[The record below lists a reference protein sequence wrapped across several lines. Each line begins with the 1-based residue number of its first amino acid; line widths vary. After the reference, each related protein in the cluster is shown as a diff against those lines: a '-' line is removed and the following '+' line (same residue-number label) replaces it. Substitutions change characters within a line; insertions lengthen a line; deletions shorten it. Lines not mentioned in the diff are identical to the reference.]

1 MRSLSF
7 PYLIPKPS
15 IMKKIFVVLS
25 FICLAVA
32 CVPDPVYQEDEVS
45 PVKTLRAT
53 FMDGPE
59 TRTEFGVSTTS
70 NSFSQIKWKAGDQIN
85 VFASEGS
92 AKYASEEGGVKADFN
107 LVSGDALTSGP
118 FLGLSPYAE
127 GATAD
132 LSAKTIST
140 TLPAV
145 QQATVGNFD
154 PAALLAVGSST
165 TSDQMAFYNV
175 CSGLRFTL
183 TGTVS
188 NYKSIELSG
197 NNGEKI
203 AGAVSISCSKA
214 SAPVVSSAG
223 STTVSLV
230 LPDGKSFE
238 KNKNYYLVFAPG
250 VFKKGFKLTFKNA
263 SGSAL
268 FTCTCS
274 SYVEFKRSTF
284 ASIDGVDDP
293 KKLAAIRDGDLLS
306 TNGTANCYIVSKAGS
321 YKFPLSR
328 ATEKE
333 FLSGITTVKV
343 LWETDNTTGSQSV
356 GSIITNVGT
365 NKKYVFFDTPSTL
378 KSGNAVIA
386 AYQDSKIVWSWH
398 IWVCDGYN
406 PSTSSQTLMGKSS
419 AMMDR
424 NLGALSASPGNALTN
439 GLFYQWGR
447 KDPFPGAA
455 ETYVSSSSGGHF
467 MKTTK
472 GESLTVVSSESVNAT
487 EEYAKEHPDTYI
499 TTTKNN
505 GDWLAVPVH
514 TLWGTT
520 KTIYDP
526 CPAGWRVPD
535 AYVLDSNNA
544 HVYAKEAWS
553 TDDNVLKYQRVASNG
568 QYGVY
573 LYLNTSGTAWYP
585 NNGYISLA
593 GKLLMVGQFSCY
605 WSCNPNSLATY
616 CMEMSQA
623 GSSLT
628 YNGRVY
634 GKVRGEGH
642 SVRCIKD
649 K

>member
-1 MRSLSF
+1 
-7 PYLIPKPS
+7 
-15 IMKKIFVVLS
+15 MKKKLVVLS
-25 FICLAVA
+25 FICLASA
-32 CVPDPVYQEDEVS
+32 CAPDSFNQTDQDA

-53 FMDGPE
+53 FMDGSE

-85 VFASEGS
+85 VFASEGT
-92 AKYASEEGGVKADFN
+92 AKYVSEDGGVKADFS
-107 LVSGDALTSGP
+107 LVSGDALTGGP
-118 FLGLSPYAE
+118 FFGLSPYAD

-132 LSAKTIST
+132 LSAKSIST
-140 TLPAV
+140 TLPV
-145 QQATVGNFD
+145 EQKATVDNFD

-188 NYKSIELSG
+188 NYNSIELSG

-223 STTVSLV
+223 YSTVSLV
-230 LPDGKSFE
+230 LPDGQSFE
-238 KNKNYYLVFAPG
+238 KNKNYYLVFAPS

-263 SGSAL
+263 SGTAL
-268 FTCTCS
+268 FTCTCN

-306 TNGTANCYIVSKAGS
+306 KDGTANCYIVSKVGS
-321 YKFPLSR
+321 FKFPLSR
-328 ATEKE
+328 ATENE
-333 FLSGITTVKV
+333 FLSGITEVKV
-343 LWETDNTTGSQSV
+343 LWETDNTSGTQTTN
-356 GSIITNVGT
+356 SIITNVAT
-365 NKKYVFFDTPSTL
+365 NKKYVYFDTPSTL
-378 KSGNAVIA
+378 KNGNAVIA
-386 AYQDSKIVWSWH
+386 AYRDGVIAWSWH
-398 IWVCDGYN
+398 IWVCSGYN
-406 PSTSSQTLMGKSS
+406 PSTTSQTLMGKSS

-424 NLGALSASPGNALTN
+424 NLGALSPDAGNALAN

-447 KDPFPGAA
+447 KDPFPGAV
-455 ETYVSSSSGGHF
+455 ESYVSSSGGGHF

-472 GESLTVVSSESVNAT
+472 GETLKLSSNKNVTVDHAIEYPDSLF
-487 EEYAKEHPDTYI
+487 
-499 TTTKNN
+499 TTTKSN
-505 GDWLAVPVH
+505 GDWLTTPVN
-514 TLWGTT
+514 TLWGQT

-526 CPAGWRVPD
+526 CPPGWKVPV
-535 AYVLDSNNA
+535 AYMMDSNNN
-544 HVYAKEAWS
+544 HVLEQEAWS
-553 TDDNVLKYQRVASNG
+553 DDDGKLSPQRVASNG
-568 QYGVY
+568 YYGVY
-573 LYLNTSGTAWYP
+573 LNLASGGGRAWYP

-593 GKLLMVGQFSCY
+593 GKLLMVGQYSCY
-605 WSCNPNSLATY
+605 WSCSPNSLATY
-616 CMEMSQA
+616 AMEMSQT
-623 GSSLT
+623 SSSNLT
-628 YNGRVY
+628 YNGRQY

>member
-1 MRSLSF
+1 
-7 PYLIPKPS
+7 
-15 IMKKIFVVLS
+15 
-25 FICLAVA
+25 
-32 CVPDPVYQEDEVS
+32 
-45 PVKTLRAT
+45 
-53 FMDGPE
+53 MDGPE

-145 QQATVGNFD
+145 QQVTVGNFD

-175 CSGLRFTL
+175 CSGIRFTL

-188 NYKSIELSG
+188 NYNSIELSG

-250 VFKKGFKLTFKNA
+250 VFKKGFKLTFKDT
-263 SGSAL
+263 SGSTL
-268 FTCTCS
+268 FTCTCN

-306 TNGTANCYIVSKAGS
+306 ADGTANCYIVSKAGS

-333 FLSGITTVKV
+333 FLSGISTVGV
-343 LWETDNTTGSQSV
+343 LWETDNTGGTQTK

-365 NKKYVFFDTPSTL
+365 NKKFVFFDTPSTL
-378 KSGNAVIA
+378 KNGNAVIV
-386 AYQDSKIVWSWH
+386 AYREDETIVWSWH
-398 IWVCDGYN
+398 IWVCGGYN
-406 PSTSSQTLMGKSS
+406 PSATSQTLMGKSS

-424 NLGALSASPGNALTN
+424 NLGALSAEPNSPLTN

-447 KDPFPGAA
+447 KDPFPGAV
-455 ETYVSSSSGGHF
+455 ESYVSASGGGHF

-472 GESLTVVSSESVNAT
+472 GESLTMVSSESVSAT
-487 EEYAKEHPDTYI
+487 EDYAIAHPDTYI

-514 TLWGTT
+514 TLWGMT

-526 CPAGWRVPD
+526 CPAGWKVPA

-544 HVYAKEAWS
+544 HVLAQEAWS
-553 TDDNVLKYQRVASNG
+553 DDAELLNPQRVG
-568 QYGVY
+568 PREGIYGVY
-573 LYLNTSGTAWYP
+573 LRLNSAGSAWYP
-585 NNGYISLA
+585 NNGYISLG

-623 GSSLT
+623 GSTLT